1 MTIYQKAIKVRKVCE
16 NIPFCKRNN
25 KYLNNKC
32 PYFEKCKVSELINSP
47 CFESLERLADVIKK
61 EKWNVK

>member
-16 NIPFCKRNN
+16 NIPLCKRNN

-32 PYFEKCKVSELINSP
+32 PYFEKCKVSELIN
-47 CFESLERLADVIKK
+47 
-61 EKWNVK
+61 